1 MPKTGY
7 LVLLL
12 SLAAGWWPAAAQP
25 APAPATPAATP
36 VAPAPAPAPAAVPAP
51 VPAAAF
57 APAPSAAVPPA
68 QRQHAPIAVAIVVDQ
83 LASWVLRERIDRLP
97 PDGGFARLRREGKYF
112 PEVAFAHAI
121 TETGPGHASLFTG
134 KTPREHGIVAND
146 VLVSGGK
153 LQSMVAG
160 GDEAGKLVGLDGKPA
175 SGAGSSLDLLEAKSS
190 LVAEVFRSRYPRG
203 QGLIAALSL
212 KDRGALFA
220 AGENADIAL
229 WFDPKLGGE
238 VADRKERG
246 GFVTSKRYEA
256 ALAKSGLLAF
266 LGTYLATDASDRRDG
281 IARIEEQAWKGLDPA
296 WLTENTGIPG
306 DSDYSGF
313 VFAHTAS
320 QAGKPGAAFRALPE
334 SDRLLLE
341 MALRILKT
349 ESRDLPVFLSVSLS
363 ANDYVGHLFGPD
375 SWEAWDQLRRLDA
388 TLAWFFKGLDELG
401 PQAWSVVLSADHG
414 VVPLE
419 NTQNRPACG
428 VSPKSALD
436 SGNACSGSGAR
447 GARIHGEDMHSEAE
461 RAATKAGLRDATGK
475 RLDKIIAGVAYPYI
489 YLTKAAKTVATA
501 DPSARGRLASRLD
514 GELRSKFKSVHA
526 ILDVAPFKGDAV
538 CPDERKDRLTALVCN
553 SVSPA
558 PDKGGDFYLVLKPGA
573 FLDPDLIKGTGAN
586 HGSPYGYDRFVP
598 LFVRDPSRPALAG
611 QVDEKRTPF
620 TQFRDELVRIILG
633 APSMVR

>member
-12 SLAAGWWPAAAQP
+12 SLAADWRPAAAQP

-36 VAPAPAPAPAAVPAP
+36 VAPAPAPAPAAVP

-57 APAPSAAVPPA
+57 APVASVVAPPA

-121 TETGPGHASLFTG
+121 TETAPGHASLFTG
-134 KTPREHGIVAND
+134 KIPREHGIVAND
-146 VLVSGGK
+146 LLGPDGK
-153 LQSMVAG
+153 KRSTVAD
-160 GDEAGKLVGLDGKPA
+160 GDEAGKLVGLDGKPV
-175 SGAGSSLDLLEAKSS
+175 SGEGSSLDLLEAKSS
-190 LVAEVFRSRYPRG
+190 LVAAVFRSRYPKG

-220 AGENADIAL
+220 AGETADFAL
-229 WFDPKLGGE
+229 WFDPKLGSE
-238 VADRKERG
+238 VAGGKESG
-246 GFVTSKRYEA
+246 GFVTAKRYEA
-256 ALAKSGLLAF
+256 FLAKSGLAGL
-266 LGTYLATDASDRRDG
+266 LGTYLAADANDRRDG

-375 SWEAWDQLRRLDA
+375 SWEAWDELRRLDG

-414 VVPLE
+414 VVPVEDSLK
-419 NTQNRPACG
+419 RPACG
-428 VSPKSALD
+428 PSPKPALD
-436 SGNACSGSGAR
+436 TGNPCSGSAAR
-447 GARIHGEDMHSEAE
+447 GARIHGEDLQSEAE
-461 RAATKAGLRDATGK
+461 NAATKAGLRDATGK
-475 RLDKIIAGVAYPYI
+475 RLEKIIAGVVYPYI
-489 YLTKAAKTVATA
+489 YLTEAAKAATTPDA
-501 DPSARGRLASRLD
+501 SARGRLASRLD
-514 GELRSKFKSVHA
+514 GELRRKLKSVHA
-526 ILDVAPFKGDAV
+526 VLDVAPFKEATV
-538 CPDERKDRLTALVCN
+538 CPDERKDRLAALVCN
-553 SVSPA
+553 SVSPV
-558 PDKGGDFYLVLKPGA
+558 PDKGGDFYIVLKPGA
-573 FLDPDLIKGTGAN
+573 FLDPDLVKGTGVN

-611 QVDEKRTPF
+611 QVDENRTPF
-620 TQFRDELVRIILG
+620 TQFRDELVRIILS
-633 APSMVR
+633 APSLAR